1 MREKTINEFN
11 ELLASAAAVPGGG
24 GVSALASALGAGL
37 GVMVGCLTVGKKKY
51 AEYEEEL
58 QEITAEA
65 KKIQKRLLEL
75 VEEDAEGFEPLSR
88 AYSMPKDAPGR
99 EELMENCL
107 VLATFAPMEIA
118 ELSCRGIELLERFA
132 RIGSVLAVSD
142 AGCGAALSAA
152 ALKSSA
158 LNVYANTRLMKNRGT
173 AEEMNGK
180 IRRMLEKYI
189 PMAESTY
196 NYVCEKLT
204 CTER

>member
-1 MREKTINEFN
+1 MRERSINEFN
-11 ELLASAAAVPGGG
+11 ELLASAAPVPGGG
-24 GVSALASALGAGL
+24 GASALVSALGAGL

-58 QEITAEA
+58 QKITAEA
-65 KKIQKRLLEL
+65 KRIQKRLLEL
-75 VEEDAEGFEPLSR
+75 VDEDAEGFEPLSR
-88 AYSMPKDAPGR
+88 VYSMPKDAPGR
-99 EELMENCL
+99 EKLMENCL

-118 ELSCRGIELLERFA
+118 ELSCKAIELMERFA
-132 RIGSVLAVSD
+132 QIGSMLAVSD
-142 AGCGAALSAA
+142 AGCGVALCVS

-158 LNVYANTRLMKNRGT
+158 LNVYANTRQMKNRGT

-204 CTER
+204 CTEQ